1 MSRSRG
7 RAPSQRQLRVGEEI
21 RHSLAR
27 ILMEEDLH
35 QPELAELTITVTEVR
50 MSPDLK
56 NATVFVTP
64 LGGKSM
70 AAAVEGL
77 RKAMPFLRHALAS
90 SLNLRFT
97 PRLSF
102 QPDRSFDEAERVDAL
117 LRRERVRHDIE
128 SGENDISGDGV
139 SEDEAA
145 QDDGEMSRG
154 A

>member
-7 RAPSQRQLRVGEEI
+7 KAPSQRQLRVGEEI

-35 QPELAELTITVTEVR
+35 QPELADLTITVTEVR

-70 AAAVEGL
+70 AEAVDGL
-77 RKAMPFLRHALAS
+77 RKATPFLRHALATH
-90 SLNLRFT
+90 LNLRFT

-117 LRRERVRHDIE
+117 LRRARVRHDIE
-128 SGENDISGDGV
+128 SGEDGV
-139 SEDEAA
+139 SEDDISEDGGAP
-145 QDDGEMSRG
+145 DDGEMSRG

>member
-7 RAPSQRQLRVGEEI
+7 KAPSQRQLRVGEEI

-35 QPELAELTITVTEVR
+35 QPELADLTITVTEVR

-77 RKAMPFLRHALAS
+77 RKAMPFLRHTLAS
-90 SLNLRFT
+90 HLNLRFT

-102 QPDRSFDEAERVDAL
+102 QADRSFDEAERIGAL
-117 LRRERVRHDIE
+117 LRHERVRHDIE
-128 SGENDISGDGV
+128 SDDGV
-139 SEDEAA
+139 PEDNPSQEDE
-145 QDDGEMSRG
+145 EVSRG
-154 A
+154 P

>member
-77 RKAMPFLRHALAS
+77 RKAMPFLRHALAGD
-90 SLNLRFT
+90 LNLRFT

-128 SGENDISGDGV
+128 SGEDGT
-139 SEDEAA
+139 SEDDAA

>member
-1 MSRSRG
+1 MSRSHG
-7 RAPSQRQLRVGEEI
+7 KAPSQRQLRVGEEI

-90 SLNLRFT
+90 DLNLRFT

-117 LRRERVRHDIE
+117 LRSERVRHDIE
-128 SGENDISGDGV
+128 SAPGDDI
-139 SEDEAA
+139 SEDEAT
-145 QDDGEMSRG
+145 QDDGEASRG

>member
-7 RAPSQRQLRVGEEI
+7 KAPSQRQLRVGEEI

-35 QPELAELTITVTEVR
+35 QPELADLTITVTEVR

-70 AAAVEGL
+70 AEAVAGL
-77 RKAMPFLRHALAS
+77 RKATPFLRHALAIH
-90 SLNLRFT
+90 LNLRFT

-128 SGENDISGDGV
+128 SGEDDTAQND
-139 SEDEAA
+139 AA